1 MTLTL
6 DPTSEQRIQRE
17 IDRGHHREPAEVV
30 AHALAL
36 LEDQE
41 DWLLQNKRAINE
53 HLDESYAEIQR
64 GEGIPG
70 EQVRAILAQDRADR
84 HK

>member
-17 IDRGHHREPAEVV
+17 IDRGHYGEPAEVV

-36 LEDQE
+36 LEDQQ
-41 DWLLQNKRAINE
+41 DWLLQNKEAISE
-53 HLDESYAEIQR
+53 YLDESYVQIKR
-64 GEGIPG
+64 GEGIPAD
-70 EQVRAILAQDRADR
+70 QVRAVLAQDRADR
-84 HK
+84 HR